1 MIPNF
6 IPYFNI
12 YDIFHNWMNE
22 LIIIMPSE
30 NPNPPSIH
38 YVHADTYI
46 IPFQLHKCSHKL
58 TYVYTLNIAYCKKI
72 KLIINNFIVETHVN
86 QYPDFKNEIIFST
99 IVKNEDKYIRQWIDF
114 HSRIGVTRFII
125 YDNSNQDTLAKL
137 LKDYIANKKVVLIRW
152 EYPYRLPI
160 SGISG
165 QTTQQNHSI
174 YAFKTSKY
182 IGLFDVDEYVNMQKK
197 NVNNIGMFLEEII
210 KENNID
216 TETIGSFQLL
226 NKMFY
231 NPRHLPEHGTEFLKI
246 TDCDEVLLSG
256 REKNFVIPT
265 NVNTFAVHMI
275 TEGKPMYKISPED
288 GHFNHY
294 YFLNKN
300 GMRGCYETPLHTD
313 DSIKKHAFLS

>member
-6 IPYFNI
+6 IPFFNI

-30 NPNPPSIH
+30 NPNPHSIH
-38 YVHADTYI
+38 YVHADNYI
-46 IPFQLHKCSHKL
+46 IPFHLHKCSHNH

-72 KLIINNFIVETHVN
+72 KLVINNFIVETHVN
-86 QYPDFKNEIIFST
+86 KYPDFKNELIFST
-99 IVKNEDKYIRQWIDF
+99 IVKNEDNYIRQWIDF

-125 YDNSNQDTLAKL
+125 YDNSNQHTLYEL

-174 YAFKTSKY
+174 HAFKTSKY

-197 NVNNIGMFLEEII
+197 NVNNICVFLEEII

-216 TETIGSFQLL
+216 TESVGSFQLL
-226 NKMFY
+226 NRLFY
-231 NPRHLPEHGTEFLKI
+231 NPRHLPEDGTEFLKI
-246 TDCDEVLLSG
+246 TDCDEISLSG
-256 REKNFVIPT
+256 REKNFVIPK
-265 NVNTFAVHMI
+265 NVNTFSVHMI
-275 TEGKPMYKISPED
+275 TEGKPMYKIGPEQ

-300 GMRGCYETPLHTD
+300 GMRGCHETPLCAD